1 MEIILAAALLP
12 AIILMIY
19 VYKQDSVEKEPI
31 GLLLALFG
39 FGMLSCIPASILE
52 EVFTGF
58 LDASA
63 PQDKTTY
70 HVFWHYRN
78 RRRRLQAILLKT
90 QNLARSKLQLYL

>member
-19 VYKQDSVEKEPI
+19 VYKQDAVEKEPI

-63 PQDKTTY
+63 P
-70 HVFWHYRN
+70 
-78 RRRRLQAILLKT
+78 RRRLQAILLKT